1 MRRVIFGFALLATL
15 AVPAAL
21 LLTRP
26 NWPIVTFGILIMA
39 VAHAL
44 VLWPTLRANSQW
56 LGPVMTCFETTSN
69 EVWLTIDDGPSDDT
83 PAMLDALDARDVK
96 ATFFVK
102 GTLVA
107 RRPDLVTMMLKR
119 GHHVENHSHTHPAAA
134 FWCLPPKSL
143 EREID
148 ACSAALKAAAGV
160 QSRLFRAPV
169 GMKNPFVH
177 PILARRSMT
186 LVGWSIRG
194 FDSFGDDV
202 QRVVRRIVPRVGAG
216 SIVVMHQGR
225 GFSVDC
231 VSSVVDEL
239 QVKGYAFVV
248 PAAERLKTKR

>member
-1 MRRVIFGFALLATL
+1 MRRVIVGFALIATL

-26 NWPIVTFGILIMA
+26 HWPVVTLGILVMA
-39 VAHAL
+39 LAHAL

-69 EVWLTIDDGPSDDT
+69 EVWLTIDDGPSGDT
-83 PAMLDALDARDVK
+83 PAMLDALDARGVK

-102 GTLVA
+102 GALVEQ
-107 RRPDLVTMMLKR
+107 RPDLVAMMLAR
-119 GHHVENHSHTHPAAA
+119 GHHVENHSHTHPAGA
-134 FWCLPPKSL
+134 FWRLPPKSL
-143 EREID
+143 EHEID
-148 ACSAALKAAAGV
+148 ACTGALEAASGV
-160 QSRLFRAPV
+160 RSRLFRAPV

-177 PILARRSMT
+177 PILARRGMT

-202 QRVVRRIVPRVGAG
+202 QRVVRRIVPRVRAG

-239 QVKGYAFVV
+239 HAKGYAFVV